1 MLHGYLFITR
11 KSSFPSSINIFN
23 DNIAYRFHTDYIS
36 DVQSCKFLYR
46 NFGLLDADCWIEED
60 KSDVHR
66 AVISSVW
73 CTNNNEF
80 CYWLTH
86 LSKLDKVGLYKILKR
101 HQVPDE
107 EKWGLF
113 NINIKRSY
121 SNCFANSIFCFKFQS
136 TIVLNLF

>member
-1 MLHGYLFITR
+1 MSNNTTEQ
-11 KSSFPSSINIFN
+11 KE
-23 DNIAYRFHTDYIS
+23 FHI
-36 DVQSCKFLYR
+36 
-46 NFGLLDADCWIEED
+46 ADCWIEED
-60 KSDVHR
+60 KSDVHH